1 MMTGVVRGPVYETI
15 TSDASGSWG
24 CGAYTYS
31 GEWFQLKWP
40 KRWHHYHITVK
51 ELLPIVVAVAAWGR
65 DWQGRSI
72 RCRCDNAAVVA
83 VLRSGWCKNKYAM
96 HLLRC
101 LHFFLAAYQIRLTSE
116 HIRGSRNR
124 LADALSRNNH
134 HRFLSELSSAQQV
147 PTRVLSLLRRLLVDH
162 QVDWMSQT
170 WRDLLSSILIRD

>member
-24 CGAYTYS
+24 CGAYTCS

-51 ELLPIVVAVAAWGR
+51 ELLPIVLAIAMWGR
-65 DWQGRSI
+65 DWQGSSI

-96 HLLRC
+96 HLLRS
-101 LHFFLAAYQIRLTSE
+101 LHFF
-116 HIRGSRNR
+116 
-124 LADALSRNNH
+124 
-134 HRFLSELSSAQQV
+134 SSSV
-147 PTRVLSLLRRLLVDH
+147 PN
-162 QVDWMSQT
+162 
-170 WRDLLSSILIRD
+170 